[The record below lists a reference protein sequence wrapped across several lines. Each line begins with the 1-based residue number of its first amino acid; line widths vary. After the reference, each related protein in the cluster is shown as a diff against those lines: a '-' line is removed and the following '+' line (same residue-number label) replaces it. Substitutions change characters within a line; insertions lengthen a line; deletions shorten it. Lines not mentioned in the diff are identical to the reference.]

1 MAGGKHILGK
11 AKRHIFGTAKV
22 GEKGQIVI
30 PKDARQIFG
39 VKPGDTLL
47 ILGDEETG
55 IIVTKP
61 DVLRDAADEMYYRV
75 NERYGIYEQDDRF
88 VYNDAVD
95 MDTIPK
101 NFDIRHLYHPLD
113 LWRIQVLKQADV
125 VLLQFQTEFMQK
137 RPSCASTKLPRC
149 A

>member
-1 MAGGKHILGK
+1 MQNVIYQICPTALRLTNWKTGCKLYKYEIYPLKEGGGVAGGKHILGK

-61 DVLRDAADEMYYRV
+61 DVLRDAADEIFGKM
-75 NERYGIYEQDDRF
+75 ER
-88 VYNDAVD
+88 
-95 MDTIPK
+95 
-101 NFDIRHLYHPLD
+101 
-113 LWRIQVLKQADV
+113 
-125 VLLQFQTEFMQK
+125 
-137 RPSCASTKLPRC
+137 
-149 A
+149 

>member
-1 MAGGKHILGK
+1 MNRDIFEPFAVSCLTGGKHILGK

-61 DVLRDAADEMYYRV
+61 DVLRDAAD
-75 NERYGIYEQDDRF
+75 
-88 VYNDAVD
+88 
-95 MDTIPK
+95 
-101 NFDIRHLYHPLD
+101 DIFG
-113 LWRIQVLKQADV
+113 KM
-125 VLLQFQTEFMQK
+125 EK
-137 RPSCASTKLPRC
+137 
-149 A
+149 

>member
-1 MAGGKHILGK
+1 MRCKLYKYEIYPLKEAGGVAGGKHILGK

-61 DVLRDAADEMYYRV
+61 DVLRDAADEIFGKM
-75 NERYGIYEQDDRF
+75 ER
-88 VYNDAVD
+88 
-95 MDTIPK
+95 
-101 NFDIRHLYHPLD
+101 
-113 LWRIQVLKQADV
+113 
-125 VLLQFQTEFMQK
+125 
-137 RPSCASTKLPRC
+137 
-149 A
+149 